1 MKYVGSKNRLAKYI
15 LPFIL
20 KNRQSEEQWYV
31 EPFVGG
37 ANLIDKV
44 TGNRLGNDINPYLIS
59 LLIAIRDGWIPPESI
74 SEEKYNEVKDNKDFF
89 PKELVGYI
97 GFNSFGGKFF
107 GGYCRNKDLTR
118 DYWLEAKSN
127 LLKQSLNLKGII
139 FTNLD
144 YRDMEIPN
152 NSIIYCDPPYSDSV
166 GYGTTLHYGEYYQWC
181 RKQKELGHH
190 LFISDYSA
198 PSDFK
203 FLWEKKVTVPIALNK
218 DYKKNYEKLFTL

>member
-15 LPFIL
+15 LPLIL
-20 KNRQSEEQWYV
+20 KNRKQDQWYV

-59 LLIAIRDGWIPPESI
+59 LLIAIRDGWIPPDSI

-97 GFNSFGGKFF
+97 GFSSFGGKFF
-107 GGYCRNKDLTR
+107 GGYPR
-118 DYWLEAKSN
+118 DKSN
-127 LLKQSLNLKGII
+127 KRNYFIEHKNNILDQSKRLKGII

-144 YRDMEIPN
+144 YRKIEIPN

-166 GYGTTLHYGEYYQWC
+166 GYGTNLHYGEYYQWC
-181 RKQKELGHH
+181 RKQKELGHQI
-190 LFISDYSA
+190 FISDYSA

-203 FLWEKKVTVPIALNK
+203 FLYEKRVNNTL
-218 DYKKNYEKLFTL
+218 DLDTGSKKGYEKLFTL